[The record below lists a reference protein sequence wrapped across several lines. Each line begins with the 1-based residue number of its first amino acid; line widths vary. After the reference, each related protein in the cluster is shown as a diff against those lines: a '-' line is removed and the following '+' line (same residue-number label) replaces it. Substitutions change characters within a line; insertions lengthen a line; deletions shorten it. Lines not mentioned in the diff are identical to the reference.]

1 MSYAESGVTVSDEF
15 DVTVTSTKPEGSF
28 TVTYYA
34 NGGYFGSNTDRTAN
48 QVHYQKQNGTMVVVS
63 GIEEDPKHPEKI
75 FDGWYLDAACTDGNV
90 FTGIDSVAADISVY
104 AKYKTGVSVID
115 ESKLA
120 DALVENGLVRG
131 TYRSKN
137 PPADDANT
145 VKVGD
150 CVFWVED
157 ATLRF
162 YPNTDLHPD
171 DVSAALR
178 ALGLSNAYITAIK
191 RSDVRPDDSYAASVI
206 SGNESNTDTAIRS
219 TGGVR
224 LYIRH
229 YRSSQT
235 GFLPIIQSWLILA
248 GLRILMPPT
257 RKTPV
262 LCSKITQAWLIY
274 RQLPTGA

>member
-1 MSYAESGVTVSDEF
+1 
-15 DVTVTSTKPEGSF
+15 
-28 TVTYYA
+28 
-34 NGGYFGSNTDRTAN
+34 
-48 QVHYQKQNGTMVVVS
+48 MVVVS

-90 FTGIDSVAADISVY
+90 FTGVDSVAADISVY

-120 DALVENGLVRG
+120 DALVENGLIRG

-162 YPNTDLHPD
+162 YQNTDLHPD

-206 SGNESNTDTAIRS
+206 SGNESNTDTYLWKDGN
-219 TGGVR
+219 T
-224 LYIRH
+224 LYWW
-229 YRSSQT
+229 SQALHPA
-235 GFLPIIQSWLILA
+235 LPKQSDWLFANYPKLVDISGLA
-248 GLRILMPPT
+248 YLMPPMW
-257 RKTPV
+257 KTPV

-274 RQLPTGA
+274 LRLPTGA